1 MCNGGRIVN
10 YLERFLSNKTTD
22 ILFVVY
28 QRRVTL
34 GRDIQEYGPS
44 NSYVIINITH
54 ITINAKIHTFSGYNA
69 HADQSGLSKFV
80 PVCIKSQAT

>member
-10 YLERFLSNKTTD
+10 YLELFLSNKTTN

-28 QRRVTL
+28 QGRLIL
-34 GRDIQEYGPS
+34 GRDIQKYGPK
-44 NSYVIINITH
+44 NSYVIINKTH

-69 HADQSGLSKFV
+69 HADQSGLIKFV